1 MNWNP
6 ERLRG
11 LPKVT
16 QSRDQKPACLLTHI
30 LSTDFPPCW
39 REPNV
44 VLISKMAITLRSFYE
59 GIQPVIENLK
69 TNTCDNE
76 INLKSSLQRKIRW
89 SMHHSC
95 CGYTTG
101 PHSLLWPAQCV
112 GNSFVVGW
120 ARFHCYWALNLT
132 PHPHFLLVEWVRLH
146 CCMDQRGKCDT
157 VYNVDPGQMLV
168 PFPFALTE
176 NTIRGAWRQFFND
189 NRLHFI
195 ETRA

>member
-1 MNWNP
+1 M
-6 ERLRG
+6 
-11 LPKVT
+11 
-16 QSRDQKPACLLTHI
+16 PACLLTHI
-30 LSTDFPPCW
+30 LSTDCPPCW

-44 VLISKMAITLRSFYE
+44 DLISKMAITLHSFYE

-69 TNTCDNE
+69 TNTRENE
-76 INLKSSLQRKIRW
+76 INLKSSLQRKIRR

-95 CGYTTG
+95 YGYTTG
-101 PHSLLWPAQCV
+101 PHSLPRPAQCV

-157 VYNVDPGQMLV
+157 LCRMQILDKCWFLSL
-168 PFPFALTE
+168 FALTE
-176 NTIRGAWRQFFND
+176 NTIRGARRQFFND